1 MTAIGSVPRGNI
13 CIHSGM
19 LFIGAEDLPSGCGSG
34 PTPALPQTRQIASR
48 RKLRRPIRGAASRV
62 RRKHSSGVGT
72 KQTQSQRE
80 SAWSPAS
87 SRKAAAG
94 ARGWVNSRRKSS
106 LKTMTHRVVRR
117 HQSTVVEGLK
127 WRRKLPLPVRATVRS
142 SSKGCRV
149 TAQRSGAGTDHG
161 RYDCAHRAGS
171 GRPQHRWLRR
181 LSTRP
186 AWLPTDAT
194 QRPRAAHHRC
204 HGRCALLR
212 WFVSAQDRRR
222 PACHALQWRHK
233 YRRTNEAA
241 SDKTARRVLLIC

>member
-149 TAQRSGAGTDHG
+149 TAQRSGDSTDQRRCDRAHG
-161 RYDCAHRAGS
+161 AGS
-171 GRPQHRWLRR
+171 GRPQHRWLRQ
-181 LSTRP
+181 
-186 AWLPTDAT
+186 LPTRERGCQRMRRSTHERRAIGITGGVRLCVGLSRRRTAAGQPAMPCSGGTNTDVRMR
-194 QRPRAAHHRC
+194 QRPTK
-204 HGRCALLR
+204 
-212 WFVSAQDRRR
+212 Q
-222 PACHALQWRHK
+222 PAGC
-233 YRRTNEAA
+233 
-241 SDKTARRVLLIC
+241 S